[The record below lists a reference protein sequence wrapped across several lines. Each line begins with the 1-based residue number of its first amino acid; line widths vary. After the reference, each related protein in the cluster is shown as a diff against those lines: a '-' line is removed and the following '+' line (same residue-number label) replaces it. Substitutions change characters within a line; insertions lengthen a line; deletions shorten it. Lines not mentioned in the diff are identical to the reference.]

1 MVDYY
6 NDLKEREFQ
15 VARGHYGDHRKME
28 DVVQRRCRSIF
39 GKYNHLKQA
48 EIQGDTKT
56 ARPHLK
62 ILAKVIKNVTDC
74 GNLSRLKVC
83 LGVCASH
90 CERGREK
97 SIKKTILLCQGKGG
111 DMPMFKMQIR

>member
-15 VARGHYGDHRKME
+15 VARGHYGNHRMME
-28 DVVQRRCRSIF
+28 DVVQRSSRSIF
-39 GKYNHLKQA
+39 GKYMHLKQA

-83 LGVCASH
+83 RRFEPFGVVA
-90 CERGREK
+90 
-97 SIKKTILLCQGKGG
+97 GG
-111 DMPMFKMQIR
+111 LEAGYGNFL

>member
-1 MVDYY
+1 MALKRVYHKYGHKSRYNARETQIMVDYY

-15 VARGHYGDHRKME
+15 VARGHYGDHRVME
-28 DVVQRRCRSIF
+28 DVVQRSSRSIF
-39 GKYNHLKQA
+39 GKCMHLKQA

-83 LGVCASH
+83 LGV
-90 CERGREK
+90 
-97 SIKKTILLCQGKGG
+97 
-111 DMPMFKMQIR
+111 